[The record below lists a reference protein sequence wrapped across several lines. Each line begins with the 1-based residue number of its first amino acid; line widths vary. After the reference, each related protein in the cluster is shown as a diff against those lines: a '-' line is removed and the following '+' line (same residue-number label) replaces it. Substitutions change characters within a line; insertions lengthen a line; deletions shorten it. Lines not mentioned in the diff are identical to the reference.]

1 MWGGPYGWGPAV
13 WSVNQNSKGSGRSLD
28 RATVTDAHAVIVSDV
43 YEAVRQ
49 MDYNLVCDDNQR
61 RWIITHIL
69 QPRLIW
75 GTWGGQGTA
84 LALSSVAGGT
94 LGMHVRQFDYANIYK
109 APPVYSSHVGRAQI
123 STVFTY
129 GSDICNF
136 IWFSQLLA
144 IRLTF
149 RWRPWQKPI
158 NLQVVPAL

>member
-13 WSVNQNSKGSGRSLD
+13 WSVNQNSEGSGRLLD

-109 APPVYSSHVGRAQI
+109 AHL
-123 STVFTY
+123 
-129 GSDICNF
+129 F
-136 IWFSQLLA
+136 IQATLVELRYRQCLLMEV
-144 IRLTF
+144 TF
-149 RWRPWQKPI
+149 ATLFDSVSYWLLGWPFGGVRSR
-158 NLQVVPAL
+158 NL